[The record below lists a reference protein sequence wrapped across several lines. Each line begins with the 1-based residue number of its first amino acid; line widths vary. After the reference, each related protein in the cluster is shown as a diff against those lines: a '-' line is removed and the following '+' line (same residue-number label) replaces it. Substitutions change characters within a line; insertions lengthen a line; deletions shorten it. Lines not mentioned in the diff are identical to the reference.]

1 LVEGVLKDS
10 VPPYNEEAEMATL
23 GALLL
28 NFSVDLLEEV
38 QQFVL
43 AEDFYKGAHQVIF
56 RTITALKDKGEGV
69 DLLTLTAE
77 LRASGNIEKIGGL
90 SYVASLTERV
100 PSTANVTYYAK
111 LVQDASQRRSLL
123 NIAHKLISDAHNG
136 SLETRLSIEE
146 AEKSIFDLND
156 NQSRG
161 ELKPAP
167 EVIEKTVSAIE
178 DRYRSKGG
186 YIGIPSG
193 FDALDKL
200 TCGFQKSEMI
210 IIGSRPSIGKTAFAL
225 SMATNIAI
233 RNKIPCGYFTLEMS
247 AISLMLRILSAESRI
262 NSNSLRTGLLKSTD
276 FNRIVIDTAGRI
288 YDAPLI
294 FQDTPNIPLLDLR
307 SLARKMVSKHGV
319 KIVFVD
325 YIGLVSPENSR
336 QERHE
341 QISQISRSLKA
352 LARELDVP
360 IVVLSQVGRQ
370 SEGKTPSLADLR
382 ESGALEQDADVVLFL
397 HRERTLD
404 EDEDDRESSS
414 IIKTD
419 LIVAKQR
426 NGPTDTVRLAFVPHY
441 TRFENLQDY

>member
-1 LVEGVLKDS
+1 VEALKDS

-28 NFSVDLLEEV
+28 NFSVDSLEEV
-38 QQFVL
+38 QRFVR
-43 AEDFYKGAHQVIF
+43 AEDFFKGAHRLIF
-56 RTITALKDKGEGV
+56 KAITTLKDRGEGV
-69 DLLTLTAE
+69 DLLTLVAE
-77 LRASGNIEKIGGL
+77 LRASGNVEKIGGL
-90 SYVASLTERV
+90 GYVASLTERV
-100 PSTANVTYYAK
+100 PSTANVTYYAR
-111 LVQDASQRRSLL
+111 LVQDASVRRSLL
-123 NIAHKLISDAHNG
+123 NIAHQLISDVHNE
-136 SLETRLSIEE
+136 SLETRLIIEE
-146 AEKSIFDLND
+146 VEKSIFDLND
-156 NQSRG
+156 NQSSG
-161 ELKPAP
+161 ELKSAQ
-167 EVIEKTVSAIE
+167 EVVGKTVSSIE
-178 DRYRSKGG
+178 NRYQNKGS
-186 YIGIPSG
+186 YTGIPSG
-193 FDALDKL
+193 FDALDRL

-225 SMATNIAI
+225 SVATNIAI
-233 RNKIPCGYFTLEMS
+233 RNKTPCGFFTLEMS
-247 AISLMLRILSAESRI
+247 AISLMLRIVSAESRI
-262 NSNSLRTGLLKSTD
+262 NSNSLRTGLLKPAD
-276 FNRIVIDTAGRI
+276 FDRIVTDTAGRI

-307 SLARKMVSKHGV
+307 SLARRMVSKHGV
-319 KIVFVD
+319 KIVFID
-325 YIGLVSPENSR
+325 YIGLVSPENTK

-397 HRERTLD
+397 HRERTTGENE
-404 EDEDDRESSS
+404 EDHESGS
-414 IIKTD
+414 INKTD

-441 TRFENLQDY
+441 VRFENLQSY

>member
-1 LVEGVLKDS
+1 MEGVLKDS

-111 LVQDASQRRSLL
+111 LVQDASQRRLLL

>member
-1 LVEGVLKDS
+1 VKGSLKDS

-28 NFSVDLLEEV
+28 NFSIDLLEEV
-38 QQFVL
+38 QRFVC
-43 AEDFYKGAHQVIF
+43 AEDFFKEAHQLVFKAII
-56 RTITALKDKGEGV
+56 RLKDRGEGV

-77 LRASGNIEKIGGL
+77 LRALGSIERAGGL
-90 SYVASLTERV
+90 SYVTSLTERV
-100 PSTANVTYYAK
+100 PSTANVVYYAK
-111 LVQDASQRRSLL
+111 LVQDASIRRSLL
-123 NIAHKLISDAHNG
+123 NISYQLVADAHNE
-136 SLETRLSIEE
+136 SLETRLVIEE

-167 EVIEKTVSAIE
+167 EVIKKTVSTIE
-178 DRYRSKGG
+178 DRYRSKRN
-186 YIGIPSG
+186 YTGIASG
-193 FDALDKL
+193 FEELDKL
-200 TCGFQKSEMI
+200 TCGFQNSEMI

-233 RNKIPCGYFTLEMS
+233 RKKIPCGFFTLEMS
-247 AISLMLRILSAESRI
+247 AISLMLRILSAECRI
-262 NSNSLRTGLLKSTD
+262 NSNSLRTGLLEPTD
-276 FNRIVIDTAGRI
+276 LDRIVGDAAGRI

-307 SLARKMVSKHGV
+307 SLARRMVSKHGV
-319 KIVFVD
+319 RIVFID
-325 YIGLVSPENSR
+325 YIGLVSPENTK

-352 LARELDVP
+352 LARELDIP

-382 ESGALEQDADVVLFL
+382 ESGALEQDADVVIFL
-397 HRERTLD
+397 HRKRSFEED
-404 EDEDDRESSS
+404 EDEDESSP

-426 NGPTDTVRLAFVPHY
+426 NGPTDVVRLAFIPRFA
-441 TRFENLQDY
+441 RFENLQIY

>member
-1 LVEGVLKDS
+1 VEGTLKDS

-43 AEDFYKGAHQVIF
+43 AEDFYKGAHQVVF
-56 RTITALKDKGEGV
+56 RAITALKDKGEGV

-90 SYVASLTERV
+90 GYVASLTERV
-100 PSTANVTYYAK
+100 PSTANVAYYAK
-111 LVQDASQRRSLL
+111 LVQDASLRRSLL
-123 NIAHKLISDAHNG
+123 NIAHQLVSDAHNE

-167 EVIEKTVSAIE
+167 EVIGKTVLAIE
-178 DRYRSKGG
+178 DRYRSKGA

-233 RNKIPCGYFTLEMS
+233 RHKIPCGYFTLEMS
-247 AISLMLRILSAESRI
+247 AISLMLRIVSAESRI

-276 FNRIVIDTAGRI
+276 FNRIVTDTAGRI

-319 KIVFVD
+319 KIVFID
-325 YIGLVSPENSR
+325 YIGLVSPENTK
-336 QERHE
+336 QDRHE

>member
-1 LVEGVLKDS
+1 MVEGVLKDS

>member
-1 LVEGVLKDS
+1 MKGYLKDS
-10 VPPYNEEAEMATL
+10 VPPYNEEAEMAIL

-43 AEDFYKGAHQVIF
+43 AKDFFKEAHQLIF
-56 RTITALKDKGEGV
+56 RAITSLKDRGEGV

-77 LRASGNIEKIGGL
+77 LRASKSIEKTGGPG
-90 SYVASLTERV
+90 YVASLTERV
-100 PSTANVTYYAK
+100 PSAANVVYYAK
-111 LVQDASQRRSLL
+111 LVQDASIRRSLL
-123 NIAHKLISDAHNG
+123 NIAYQLIADAHNE
-136 SLETRLSIEE
+136 SLETRLIIEE
-146 AEKSIFDLND
+146 AEKSIFNLND

-167 EVIEKTVSAIE
+167 EVIEKTVSTIE
-178 DRYRSKGG
+178 ERYKSKRSYTGV
-186 YIGIPSG
+186 PSG
-193 FDALDKL
+193 FDSLDRL
-200 TCGFQKSEMI
+200 TCGFQNSEMI

-233 RNKIPCGYFTLEMS
+233 RNKIPCGFFTLEMS
-247 AISLMLRILSAESRI
+247 AISLMLRIVSAESRI
-262 NSNSLRTGLLKSTD
+262 NSNSLRTGLLKTAD
-276 FNRIVIDTAGRI
+276 FNKIVTDTAGRI

-307 SLARKMVSKHGV
+307 SLARRMVSKHGV
-319 KIVFVD
+319 RIVFID
-325 YIGLVSPENSR
+325 YIGLVSPENTN

-397 HRERTLD
+397 HRERTFD

-426 NGPTDTVRLAFVPHY
+426 NGPTDMVRLAFVPHY
-441 TRFENLQDY
+441 TRFDNLQEY

>member
-1 LVEGVLKDS
+1 MEGTLKDS

-43 AEDFYKGAHQVIF
+43 AEDFYKGAHQVVF
-56 RTITALKDKGEGV
+56 RAITALKDKGEGV

-90 SYVASLTERV
+90 GYVASLTERV
-100 PSTANVTYYAK
+100 PSTANVAYYAK
-111 LVQDASQRRSLL
+111 LVQDASLRRSLL
-123 NIAHKLISDAHNG
+123 NIAHQLVSDAHNE

-167 EVIEKTVSAIE
+167 EVIGKTVLAIE
-178 DRYRSKGG
+178 DRYRSKGA

-233 RNKIPCGYFTLEMS
+233 RHKIPCGYFTLEMS
-247 AISLMLRILSAESRI
+247 AISLMLRIVSAESRI

-276 FNRIVIDTAGRI
+276 FNRIVTDTAGRI

-319 KIVFVD
+319 KIVFID
-325 YIGLVSPENSR
+325 YIGLVSPENTK
-336 QERHE
+336 QDRHE

>member
-1 LVEGVLKDS
+1 MEGALKDS

-38 QQFVL
+38 QQFVR
-43 AEDFYKGAHQVIF
+43 AEDFFKGAHRLIF
-56 RTITALKDKGEGV
+56 KAITVLKDKGEGV

-77 LRASGNIEKIGGL
+77 LRASGNIDKTGGL
-90 SYVASLTERV
+90 GYVASLTERV
-100 PSTANVTYYAK
+100 PSTANVAYYAK
-111 LVQDASQRRSLL
+111 LVQNASVRRSLL
-123 NIAHKLISDAHNG
+123 NIAYQLISDAHNE
-136 SLETRLSIEE
+136 SLESRLIIEE
-146 AEKSIFDLND
+146 AEKSIFNLND

-161 ELKPAP
+161 ELKSAQ
-167 EVIEKTVSAIE
+167 EVIGKTVSTIE
-178 DRYRSKGG
+178 DRFRTKGN

-193 FDALDKL
+193 FDMLDRL

-225 SMATNIAI
+225 SMATNISI
-233 RNKIPCGYFTLEMS
+233 RNKIPCGFFTLEMS
-247 AISLMLRILSAESRI
+247 AISLMLRIVSAESRI

-276 FNRIVIDTAGRI
+276 FNKIVTDTAGRI

-307 SLARKMVSKHGV
+307 SLARKMVSKYSV
-319 KIVFVD
+319 QIIFID
-325 YIGLVSPENSR
+325 YIGLVSPENTK

-397 HRERTLD
+397 HRERSFD
-404 EDEDDRESSS
+404 EDEVDRESKS

-426 NGPTDTVRLAFVPHY
+426 NGPTDMVRLAFIPHY
-441 TRFENLQDY
+441 ARFENLQDY

>member
-1 LVEGVLKDS
+1 VEGVLKDS

-111 LVQDASQRRSLL
+111 LVQDASQRRLLL

>member
-1 LVEGVLKDS
+1 MEGVLKDS